1 MQKNPPES
9 ILLSGGFFVVF
20 AGWVFGMG
28 CQKLPKRVY
37 RVYLDVYLAGA
48 GNGSGG
54 RGVKGGGIF
63 LFWEMSTQAEFFDF
77 PETRKG
83 AWGLG
88 FGGFRWIT

>member
-1 MQKNPPES
+1 MARN
-9 ILLSGGFFVVF
+9 I
-20 AGWVFGMG
+20 
-28 CQKLPKRVY
+28 QKLPGCAY

-54 RGVKGGGIF
+54 RGVKGDGIF
-63 LFWEMSTQAEFFDF
+63 LFWEMSTWPENLDF